1 MSRTFF
7 SIIAAAVCSAGALAT
22 RGEEPKSAGQ
32 PVSSSSEL
40 KSTDTSEP
48 LDDSKQAELKPKVDH
63 LVRQLN
69 SAELS
74 QRNEA
79 EDQLIALG
87 PDILELLPPPKEGGS
102 AADAAR
108 RDAIARIRRTL
119 EQKFAER
126 STQGST
132 VTLHVSNKPLSDVLA
147 ELTRLTGNKLK
158 DVRQQMGQ
166 ELPNPKLTLDFDKKP
181 FWEAL
186 DKTLDQ
192 ANLTIYH
199 FTESDALGIV
209 ARGEKQLPRS
219 GRASYAGPLR
229 IEATRLIA
237 ERDLR
242 APPEAGALK
251 LTLEIAWEPR
261 MRPITLVQPLAD
273 LKATDDRGRRIQVE
287 STQAQLERPVDAA
300 GTATEFLI
308 PLVNPPRDAQKI
320 ASLKGKLRALLPA
333 KIETFEFTGLKTA
346 KKVEQRK
353 SGVTVTLDEVRQNN
367 DAWEVRVR
375 VKFDKTA
382 GALES
387 YRGWVFNNEAFIV
400 GADGKRIGHSG
411 FETTKQT
418 EDEIGLAYL
427 FDLPDGPGGL
437 KFVYKT
443 PAMLNFVPL
452 SFELK
457 DLSLP

>member
-1 MSRTFF
+1 MSRIF
-7 SIIAAAVCSAGALAT
+7 SIVAAAVFWAGAIAT
-22 RGEEPKSAGQ
+22 RGEEPKSAEQ
-32 PVSSSSEL
+32 PTSTSSEL
-40 KSTDTSEP
+40 KSADAPKSSGD
-48 LDDSKQAELKPKVDH
+48 LKQAELRQKVDR
-63 LVRQLN
+63 LIRQLS

-74 QRNEA
+74 RRNEA

-87 PDILELLPPPKEGGS
+87 PDILELLPAPKEGG
-102 AADAAR
+102 AAGDAAR
-108 RDAIARIRRTL
+108 RDAIARVRRTL

-132 VTLHVSNKPLSDVLA
+132 VTLHVSNKALSEVLT

-166 ELPNPKLTLDFDKKP
+166 ELPNPKLSLDFDKTP

-186 DKTLDQ
+186 DNVLDK

-199 FTESDALGIV
+199 FAESDALGIV
-209 ARGEKQLPRS
+209 ARGEKQLPRA

-229 IEATRLIA
+229 LEATRLVA

-242 APPEAGALK
+242 AQSQTSSLK

-273 LKATDDRGRRIQVE
+273 LKATDDRGRPIQIE
-287 STQAQLERPVDAA
+287 STQAQLERGVDAA

-308 PLVNPPRDAQKI
+308 PLVNPPRDAQRI
-320 ASLKGKLRALLPA
+320 GSLKGKLRALLPA
-333 KIETFEFTGLKTA
+333 KIESFEFADLKTA
-346 KKVEQRK
+346 KKIEQK
-353 SGVTVTLDEVRQNN
+353 KAGVTVTLDEVRQNN
-367 DAWEVRVR
+367 EAWEVRVR

-387 YRGWVFNNEAFIV
+387 YRGWIFNNEAFLL
-400 GADGKRIGHSG
+400 GAGGKRIGHSG

-427 FDLPDGPGGL
+427 FDLPDGPDKL

-452 SFELK
+452 NFELK
-457 DLSLP
+457 DLPLP

>member
-1 MSRTFF
+1 
-7 SIIAAAVCSAGALAT
+7 
-22 RGEEPKSAGQ
+22 
-32 PVSSSSEL
+32 
-40 KSTDTSEP
+40 
-48 LDDSKQAELKPKVDH
+48 
-63 LVRQLN
+63 

-74 QRNEA
+74 RRNEA
-79 EDQLIALG
+79 EDQLIARG
-87 PDILELLPPPKEGGS
+87 PDILELLPAPKEGSS

-126 STQGST
+126 STRAST
-132 VTLHVSNKPLSDVLA
+132 ITLHFSNKPLSEVLA
-147 ELTRLTGNKLK
+147 DLTRQTGNKFK

-166 ELPNPKLTLDFDKKP
+166 QLPDPKLSLDFDKVP

-199 FTESDALGIV
+199 FAESDALGIV

-229 IEATRLIA
+229 LEATRLIA

-242 APPEAGALK
+242 ATAESSSLK

-273 LKATDDRGRRIQVE
+273 LKATDDRGRAIQIQ
-287 STQAQLERPVDAA
+287 STGGQLERPVDAA
-300 GTATEFLI
+300 GTATEFLV
-308 PLVNPPRDAQKI
+308 PLVNPPRDARKI

-333 KIETFEFTGLKTA
+333 KIESFEFTGLKTA

-375 VKFDKTA
+375 VKFERTA

-387 YRGWVFNNEAFIV
+387 YRGWIFNNEAFLV
-400 GADGKRIGHSG
+400 GPDGKRIGHSG
-411 FETTKQT
+411 FETTKQS
-418 EDEIGLAYL
+418 EDEVGLAYL
-427 FDLPDGPGGL
+427 FDLPDGPDKL

-452 SFELK
+452 DFELK
-457 DLSLP
+457 DLPLP